1 MKNNKYEEIR
11 QKVAKDYKDRLDE
24 KDRKIILLCEKIK
37 DLEKENIELKR
48 KLYALENKS
57 SRYDP
62 LMTAFADVFSMLER

>member
-24 KDRKIILLCEKIK
+24 KDHKIILLCEKIK

-57 SRYDP
+57 NRYDH